1 VKDETGNRMKLKT
14 TQLIGKAVAMA
25 VAMAMA
31 INYWDG
37 QQFYV
42 IN

>member
-1 VKDETGNRMKLKT
+1 MKLKT

-25 VAMAMA
+25 MAMA

-37 QQFYV
+37 QQYYV